1 MTRNFQARR
10 QVRRTIYSVPALI
23 VLLVVTLLLARGVW
37 SAYTKYARTEEL
49 LAQAKSMHVKL
60 LERTGE
66 LEKET
71 TSLSTDRG
79 IEKEV
84 RAHFQVARP
93 GEEVVILVDEATTT
107 VATTSPKKAWWH
119 FW

>member
-1 MTRNFQARR
+1 M
-10 QVRRTIYSVPALI
+10 RRTIYSIPVLILLLI
-23 VLLVVTLLLARGVW
+23 VTLFLAKGVW
-37 SAYTKYARTEEL
+37 GAYTKYARTQDL
-49 LAQAKSMHVKL
+49 LAQAKTAHEKL

-107 VATTSPKKAWWH
+107 VATTSPKKAWWK